1 MVGALG
7 TWLMVGGYSK
17 GVRVSA
23 PVLRVLEQ
31 KRLGPPRQTVGHGEA
46 SGKPGMV
53 HCHLGGDG

>member
-1 MVGALG
+1 
-7 TWLMVGGYSK
+7 MVGGYSK